1 MVKTRRRRVRFA
13 QGPFSDQYATKD
25 GHPHHEGQTAI
36 QRRSVSSP
44 WPLDLTPHSIR
55 MLEAEVGDICQHSIE
70 RLKRRVGLLPLLQRP
85 LKYLTTQYPANSSNN
100 LPDLQPVLSR
110 VRSSQQA
117 NMQPSRGTG
126 PQDSTTFRPGTGT
139 KARKINQQV
148 HNPALNPESHQT
160 GTALQHQEP
169 GPSSSSKLCSSA
181 PLNSALSKPVAS
193 TADASMTDD
202 DAEVSRVRTSYKA
215 SNKSPKKSLSIKLT
229 GSRQSMRSK
238 ATRSD
243 R

>member
-1 MVKTRRRRVRFA
+1 MYSLIYRQTPSGVR
-13 QGPFSDQYATKD
+13 P
-25 GHPHHEGQTAI
+25 E
-36 QRRSVSSP
+36 
-44 WPLDLTPHSIR
+44 L
-55 MLEAEVGDICQHSIE
+55 ICC
-70 RLKRRVGLLPLLQRP
+70 RVGLLPLLQRP